1 MGRIDIHLHIQNEK
15 GLMEMSSP
23 VVEMI
28 PHLEELNI
36 DHGVLMSISN
46 EWNEHNKKTVAQY
59 PDKFHWMC
67 HVELD
72 DDIEGQLAEHKA
84 NGAVGVGEITH
95 NLWIEN
101 EKLQ

>member
-46 EWNEHNKKTVAQY
+46 EWNEHNKKT
-59 PDKFHWMC
+59 
-67 HVELD
+67 
-72 DDIEGQLAEHKA
+72 
-84 NGAVGVGEITH
+84 
-95 NLWIEN
+95 
-101 EKLQ
+101 